1 MDFYLLEFRLK
12 GIKNIEKEI
21 AINFYKQDIRNFNRE
36 NYNVKGIFGPNGIG
50 KTAVIKGI
58 EILRNI
64 VLDSDYLI
72 LKSSLLNEIINKKLK
87 ECYLSSEFLIID
99 KNNKKHVFEHSV
111 NLKIE
116 NGKIIITKEIIN
128 KKKLDRKEILKTLII
143 ENGKINKEKSNYFKN
158 LDEIEKLSMNLLDRK
173 SIIKLIIDNVEKNIE
188 KEGTNEL
195 KSEKFEFIYLYV
207 LYLKVNVFTHSED
220 SHYKMVYINFENQN
234 WLDKIYIDYVNQEA
248 KKRNILS
255 KTKEKI
261 ENLNKNLKRKERFLK
276 LFNPELNKI
285 EFEKKDFDENYY
297 EIEYVF
303 NYKDY
308 KINFEYESMGMKSL
322 FRLFDVLDTVNNGGI
337 VFVDEIDMSIHDL
350 YLNRLIEFF
359 AENGKGQFT
368 FTAHN
373 TSILDTLKKYKNS
386 IDFMTEYQ
394 EIKPWIKNGNYSPR
408 KQYLEG
414 MLPNMPY
421 NIEYYD
427 FFEIFDT
434 SEEEG

>member
-1 MDFYLLEFRLK
+1 M
-12 GIKNIEKEI
+12 
-21 AINFYKQDIRNFNRE
+21 
-36 NYNVKGIFGPNGIG
+36 
-50 KTAVIKGI
+50 
-58 EILRNI
+58 
-64 VLDSDYLI
+64 
-72 LKSSLLNEIINKKLK
+72 
-87 ECYLSSEFLIID
+87 SSEFLIID

-234 WLDKIYIDYVNQEA
+234 WLDKIYVDYINQEA

-322 FRLFDVLDTVNNGGI
+322 FRLFDVLDTVNNSGI

-427 FFEIFDT
+427 FFEIFTT

>member
-1 MDFYLLEFRLK
+1 MDFYLLEFKLN

-21 AINFYKQDIRNFNRE
+21 AISFYKQDIRKFNRE
-36 NYNVKGIFGPNGIG
+36 NYNVKGIFGRNGIG
-50 KTAVIKGI
+50 KTAIIKGI

-64 VLDSDYLI
+64 VIDDEYLI
-72 LKSSLLNEIINKKLK
+72 LKNDLLMELINKKLK
-87 ECYLSSEFLIID
+87 ECYLSTEFLVID
-99 KNNKKHVFEHSV
+99 EENNKHVLEHV
-111 NLKIE
+111 INLKIK
-116 NGKIIITKEIIN
+116 NGKVIITKEIIN

-143 ENGKINKEKSNYFKN
+143 LNEKIDKNNSNYFEN
-158 LDEIEKLSMNLLDRK
+158 LNEIESISMNLLSKR
-173 SIIKLIIDNVEKNIE
+173 SIIKLIFENLKENKEYLEKIE
-188 KEGTNEL
+188 E
-195 KSEKFEFIYLYV
+195 FEIAYIYI
-207 LYLKVNVFTHSED
+207 LYLKINIYTHLDDEYYRIFSLKFTDEKWFNDIFFDLMNREGRNKKFISKDRKED
-220 SHYKMVYINFENQN
+220 
-234 WLDKIYIDYVNQEA
+234 L
-248 KKRNILS
+248 
-255 KTKEKI
+255 EK
-261 ENLNKNLKRKERFLK
+261 NLNKKEKFLK

-285 EFEKKDFDENYY
+285 EFEKKDYDQDYY
-297 EIEYVF
+297 EIEYIF
-303 NYKDY
+303 CYKDY
-308 KINFEYESMGMKSL
+308 KINLQYESMGMKSL
-322 FRLFDVLDTVNNGGI
+322 FRLFDVLDTINNGGI

-386 IDFMTEYQ
+386 IDFITEYQ

-427 FFEIFDT
+427 FFEIFNI
-434 SEEEG
+434 SEEKN

>member
-1 MDFYLLEFRLK
+1 MDFYLLEFKLN

-21 AINFYKQDIRNFNRE
+21 VISFYKQDIRKFNRE
-36 NYNVKGIFGPNGIG
+36 NYNVKGIFGRNGIG

-72 LKSSLLNEIINKKLK
+72 LKSGLLNEIINKKLK
-87 ECYLSSEFLIID
+87 ECYLSAEFLVVD
-99 KNNKKHVFEHSV
+99 KNNKKHIFEHSI

-143 ENGKINKEKSNYFKN
+143 ENGKINKNKSNYFKN

-173 SIIKLIIDNVEKNIE
+173 SIINLIMNNIYE
-188 KEGTNEL
+188 NYGEMKIEDIGKENL
-195 KSEKFEFIYLYV
+195 DFIHMHILYHTI
-207 LYLKVNVFTHSED
+207 NIFTHVED
-220 SHYKMVYINFENQN
+220 EYYKIFSP
-234 WLDKIYIDYVNQEA
+234 KITDEKWFNEVFFHLMNREGRN
-248 KKRNILS
+248 KKFIFKDRIEDL
-255 KTKEKI
+255 EK
-261 ENLNKNLKRKERFLK
+261 NLNKKEKFLK

-285 EFEKKDFDENYY
+285 EFKKKDYDQDYY
-297 EIEYVF
+297 QIEYIF
-303 NYKDY
+303 CYKDY

-322 FRLFDVLDTVNNGGI
+322 FRLFNVLDTLNNGGI

-427 FFEIFDT
+427 FFEIFTT

>member
-1 MDFYLLEFRLK
+1 MDFYLLEFKLN

-21 AINFYKQDIRNFNRE
+21 AISFYKQDIRKFNRE
-36 NYNVKGIFGPNGIG
+36 NYNVKGIFGRNGIG

-72 LKSSLLNEIINKKLK
+72 LKSGLLNEIINKKLK
-87 ECYLSSEFLIID
+87 ECYLSAEFLVVD
-99 KNNKKHVFEHSV
+99 KNNKKHIFEHSI

-143 ENGKINKEKSNYFKN
+143 ENGKINKNKSNYFKN

-173 SIIKLIIDNVEKNIE
+173 SIINLIMNNIYE
-188 KEGTNEL
+188 NYGEMKIEDIGKENL
-195 KSEKFEFIYLYV
+195 DFIHMHILYHTI
-207 LYLKVNVFTHSED
+207 NIFTHVED
-220 SHYKMVYINFENQN
+220 EYYKIFSP
-234 WLDKIYIDYVNQEA
+234 KITDEKWFNEVFFHLMNREGRN
-248 KKRNILS
+248 KKFIFKDRIEDL
-255 KTKEKI
+255 EK
-261 ENLNKNLKRKERFLK
+261 NLNKKEKFLK

-285 EFEKKDFDENYY
+285 EFKKKDYDQDYY
-297 EIEYVF
+297 QIEYIF
-303 NYKDY
+303 CYKDY

-322 FRLFDVLDTVNNGGI
+322 FRLFNVLDTLNNGGI

-359 AENGKGQFT
+359 AENGKGQFV

-427 FFEIFDT
+427 FFEIFTT

>member
-21 AINFYKQDIRNFNRE
+21 AINFYKQDIRKFNRE
-36 NYNVKGIFGPNGIG
+36 NYNVKGIFGRNGIG
-50 KTAVIKGI
+50 KTAIIKGI

-64 VLDSDYLI
+64 VLDSDYLT
-72 LKSSLLNEIINKKLK
+72 LKNSLLNEMINKKLK
-87 ECYLSSEFLIID
+87 KCYLSTEFLVID
-99 KNNKKHVFEHSV
+99 EDNRKHIFEHSID
-111 NLKIE
+111 LKLE
-116 NGKIIITKEIIN
+116 NGKVIIIKEIIN
-128 KKKLDRKEILKTLII
+128 KKKLDRKEILRTLMI
-143 ENGKINKEKSNYFKN
+143 ENGEINRSKSNYFKN
-158 LDEIEKLSMNLLDRK
+158 LDEIEKLSMNLLERK
-173 SIIKLIIDNVEKNIE
+173 SIIKLLVNDIIKDKKSKFE
-188 KEGTNEL
+188 
-195 KSEKFEFIYLYV
+195 SEKFEFIYLYA
-207 LYLKVNVFTHSED
+207 LYSKINVFTHLED
-220 SHYKMVYINFENQN
+220 IHYKMVSVNFENQN
-234 WLDKIYIDYVNQEA
+234 WLDKIYIDYINQEG
-248 KKRNILS
+248 KKRNILL
-255 KTKEKI
+255 KTKEEIDFLKKS
-261 ENLNKNLKRKERFLK
+261 LNRKERFLK
-276 LFNPELNKI
+276 LFNPEIGKI
-285 EFEKKDFDENYY
+285 DFEKRDFDEKYY
-297 EIEYVF
+297 EIEYIF
-303 NYKDY
+303 CYKEY

-359 AENGKGQFT
+359 AENGKGQFV

-386 IDFMTEYQ
+386 IDFMTEYK

-427 FFEIFDT
+427 FFEIFNT
-434 SEEEG
+434 

>member
-36 NYNVKGIFGPNGIG
+36 NYNVKGIFGRNGIG
-50 KTAVIKGI
+50 KTAIIKGI

-72 LKSSLLNEIINKKLK
+72 LKNSLLNEMINKKLK
-87 ECYLSSEFLIID
+87 KCYLSTEFLVID
-99 KNNKKHVFEHSV
+99 EDNRKHIFEHSID
-111 NLKIE
+111 LKLE
-116 NGKIIITKEIIN
+116 NGKVIIIKEIIN
-128 KKKLDRKEILKTLII
+128 KKKLDRKEILRTLII
-143 ENGKINKEKSNYFKN
+143 ENGEINRSKSNYFKN
-158 LDEIEKLSMNLLDRK
+158 LDEIEKLSMNLLERK
-173 SIIKLIIDNVEKNIE
+173 SIIKLLVNDIIKDKKSKFE
-188 KEGTNEL
+188 
-195 KSEKFEFIYLYV
+195 SEKFEFIYLYA
-207 LYLKVNVFTHSED
+207 LYSKINVFTHLED
-220 SHYKMVYINFENQN
+220 IHYKMVSVNFENQN
-234 WLDKIYIDYVNQEA
+234 WLDKIYIDYINQEG
-248 KKRNILS
+248 KKRNILL
-255 KTKEKI
+255 KTKEEIDFLKKS
-261 ENLNKNLKRKERFLK
+261 LNRKERFLK
-276 LFNPELNKI
+276 LFNPEIGKI
-285 EFEKKDFDENYY
+285 DFEKRDFDEKYY
-297 EIEYVF
+297 EIEYIF
-303 NYKDY
+303 CYKEY

-359 AENGKGQFT
+359 AENGKGQFV

-386 IDFMTEYQ
+386 IDFMTEYK

-427 FFEIFDT
+427 FFEIFNT
-434 SEEEG
+434 

>member
-21 AINFYKQDIRNFNRE
+21 AINFYKQDIRKFNRE
-36 NYNVKGIFGPNGIG
+36 NYNVKGIFGRNGIG
-50 KTAVIKGI
+50 KTAIIKGI

-64 VLDSDYLI
+64 VLDSDYLT
-72 LKSSLLNEIINKKLK
+72 LKNSLLNEMINKKLK
-87 ECYLSSEFLIID
+87 KCYLSTEFLVID
-99 KNNKKHVFEHSV
+99 EDNRKHIFEHSID
-111 NLKIE
+111 LKLE
-116 NGKIIITKEIIN
+116 NGKVIIIKEIIN
-128 KKKLDRKEILKTLII
+128 KKKLDRKEILRTLII
-143 ENGKINKEKSNYFKN
+143 ENGEINRSKSNYFKN
-158 LDEIEKLSMNLLDRK
+158 LDEIEKLSMNLLERK
-173 SIIKLIIDNVEKNIE
+173 SIIKLLVNDIIKDKKSKFE
-188 KEGTNEL
+188 
-195 KSEKFEFIYLYV
+195 SEKFEFIYLYA
-207 LYLKVNVFTHSED
+207 LYYKINVFNHLED
-220 SHYKMVYINFENQN
+220 IHYKMVSVNFENQN
-234 WLDKIYIDYVNQEA
+234 WLDKIYIDYINQEG
-248 KKRNILS
+248 KKRNILL
-255 KTKEKI
+255 KTKEEIDFLKKS
-261 ENLNKNLKRKERFLK
+261 LNRKERFLK
-276 LFNPELNKI
+276 LFNPEIGKI
-285 EFEKKDFDENYY
+285 DFEKRDFDEKYY
-297 EIEYVF
+297 EIEYIF
-303 NYKDY
+303 CYKEY

-359 AENGKGQFT
+359 AENGKGQFV

-386 IDFMTEYQ
+386 IDFMTEYK

-427 FFEIFDT
+427 FFEIFNT
-434 SEEEG
+434 

>member
-12 GIKNIEKEI
+12 GIKNIEKKI
-21 AINFYKQDIRNFNRE
+21 AINFYKQDIRKFNRE
-36 NYNVKGIFGPNGIG
+36 NYNVKGIFGRNGIG
-50 KTAVIKGI
+50 KTAIIKGI

-72 LKSSLLNEIINKKLK
+72 LKNSLLNEMINKKLK
-87 ECYLSSEFLIID
+87 KCYLSTEFLVID
-99 KNNKKHVFEHSV
+99 EDNRKHIFEHSID
-111 NLKIE
+111 LKLE
-116 NGKIIITKEIIN
+116 NGKVIIIKEIIN
-128 KKKLDRKEILKTLII
+128 KKKLDRKEILRTLII
-143 ENGKINKEKSNYFKN
+143 ENGEINRSKSNYFKN
-158 LDEIEKLSMNLLDRK
+158 LDEIEKLSMNLLERK
-173 SIIKLIIDNVEKNIE
+173 SIIKLLVNDIIKDKKSKFE
-188 KEGTNEL
+188 
-195 KSEKFEFIYLYV
+195 SEKFEFIYLYA
-207 LYLKVNVFTHSED
+207 LYSKINVFTHLED
-220 SHYKMVYINFENQN
+220 IHYKMVSVNFENQN
-234 WLDKIYIDYVNQEA
+234 WLDKIYIDYINQEG
-248 KKRNILS
+248 KKRNILL
-255 KTKEKI
+255 KTKEEIDFLKKS
-261 ENLNKNLKRKERFLK
+261 LNRKERFLK
-276 LFNPELNKI
+276 LFNPEIGKI
-285 EFEKKDFDENYY
+285 DFEKRDFDEKYY
-297 EIEYVF
+297 EIEYIF
-303 NYKDY
+303 CYKEY

-359 AENGKGQFT
+359 AENGKGQFV

-386 IDFMTEYQ
+386 IDFMTEYK

-427 FFEIFDT
+427 FFEIFTT

>member
-21 AINFYKQDIRNFNRE
+21 AINFYKQDIRKFNRE
-36 NYNVKGIFGPNGIG
+36 NYNVKGIFGRNGIG
-50 KTAVIKGI
+50 KTAIIKGI

-64 VLDSDYLI
+64 VLDNDYLI
-72 LKSSLLNEIINKKLK
+72 LKNSLLNEMINKKLK
-87 ECYLSSEFLIID
+87 KCHLSTEFLVVD
-99 KNNKKHVFEHSV
+99 EEKRKHIFEHSID
-111 NLKIE
+111 LKLE

-128 KKKLDRKEILKTLII
+128 KKKLDRKEISRTLII
-143 ENGKINKEKSNYFKN
+143 ENGEINKSKSNYFKK
-158 LDEIEKLSMNLLDRK
+158 LDGIEKLSMNLLDRK
-173 SIIKLIIDNVEKNIE
+173 SIVKLLVNDIVKGRKNRLE
-188 KEGTNEL
+188 
-195 KSEKFEFIYLYV
+195 SEKFEFIYLYV
-207 LYLKVNVFTHSED
+207 LYSKINVFTHLED
-220 SHYKMVYINFENQN
+220 SHYKMVSVNFENQN
-234 WLDKIYIDYVNQEA
+234 WLDKIYIDYINQEG
-248 KKRNILS
+248 KKRNILL
-255 KTKEKI
+255 KTKEEINFLK
-261 ENLNKNLKRKERFLK
+261 KSLKRKEKFLK
-276 LFNPELNKI
+276 LFNPEIEKI
-285 EFEKKDFDENYY
+285 EFEKKDFDEKYY
-297 EIEYVF
+297 EIEYIF
-303 NYKDY
+303 CYKEY

-359 AENGKGQFT
+359 AENGKGQFV

-386 IDFMTEYQ
+386 IDFVTEYQ

-427 FFEIFDT
+427 FFEIFNT
-434 SEEEG
+434 

>member
-1 MDFYLLEFRLK
+1 MDFYLLEFRLN

-21 AINFYKQDIRNFNRE
+21 VISFYKQDIRNFNRE
-36 NYNVKGIFGPNGIG
+36 NYNVKGIFGRNGIG
-50 KTAVIKGI
+50 KTAIIKGI

-64 VLDSDYLI
+64 VIDDEYLI
-72 LKSSLLNEIINKKLK
+72 LKNDLLMELINKKLK
-87 ECYLSSEFLIID
+87 ECYLSTEFLVID
-99 KNNKKHVFEHSV
+99 EENNKHVLEHV
-111 NLKIE
+111 INLKIK
-116 NGKIIITKEIIN
+116 NGKVIITKEIIN

-143 ENGKINKEKSNYFKN
+143 LNEKIDKNNSNYFEN
-158 LDEIEKLSMNLLDRK
+158 LNEIESISMNLLSKR
-173 SIIKLIIDNVEKNIE
+173 SIIKLIFENLKENKEYLEKIE
-188 KEGTNEL
+188 E
-195 KSEKFEFIYLYV
+195 FEIAYIYI
-207 LYLKVNVFTHSED
+207 LYLKINIYTHLDDEYYRIFSPKFTDEKWFNDIFFDLMNREGRNKKFISKDRIED
-220 SHYKMVYINFENQN
+220 
-234 WLDKIYIDYVNQEA
+234 L
-248 KKRNILS
+248 
-255 KTKEKI
+255 EK
-261 ENLNKNLKRKERFLK
+261 NLNKKEKFLK

-285 EFEKKDFDENYY
+285 EFKKKDYDQDYY
-297 EIEYVF
+297 EIEYIF
-303 NYKDY
+303 CYKDY
-308 KINFEYESMGMKSL
+308 KINLQYESMGMKSL
-322 FRLFDVLDTVNNGGI
+322 FRLFDALDTVNNGGI

-427 FFEIFDT
+427 FFEIFNI
-434 SEEEG
+434 SEEKN

>member
-12 GIKNIEKEI
+12 GIKNIEKKI
-21 AINFYKQDIRNFNRE
+21 AINFYKQDIRKFNRE
-36 NYNVKGIFGPNGIG
+36 NYNVKGIFGRNGIG
-50 KTAVIKGI
+50 KTAIIKGI

-72 LKSSLLNEIINKKLK
+72 LKNSLLNEIINKKLK

-99 KNNKKHVFEHSV
+99 KNNKKHIFEHSIK
-111 NLKIE
+111 LKIE

-143 ENGKINKEKSNYFKN
+143 ENGKINKNKSNYFKN

-173 SIIKLIIDNVEKNIE
+173 SIANLMMNNIYENYEEEKVKNTKKENFDFIHIFIFYNKINI
-188 KEGTNEL
+188 
-195 KSEKFEFIYLYV
+195 
-207 LYLKVNVFTHSED
+207 FTHAED
-220 SHYKMVYINFENQN
+220 EYHETFPA
-234 WLDKIYIDYVNQEA
+234 KITDEKWFNDIFFYLMNREVKDRKFIPKDRIEDL
-248 KKRNILS
+248 KKF
-255 KTKEKI
+255 
-261 ENLNKNLKRKERFLK
+261 LNKKERFLK

-285 EFEKKDFDENYY
+285 EFENKDYDQDYY
-297 EIEYVF
+297 EIEYIF
-303 NYKDY
+303 CYKEY

-322 FRLFDVLDTVNNGGI
+322 FRLFDVLDTINNGGI

-427 FFEIFDT
+427 FFEIFTT

>member
-1 MDFYLLEFRLK
+1 MDFYLLEFRLN

-21 AINFYKQDIRNFNRE
+21 VISFYKQNIRNFNRE
-36 NYNVKGIFGPNGIG
+36 NYNVKGIFGRNGIG
-50 KTAVIKGI
+50 KTAIIKGI

-64 VLDSDYLI
+64 VIDDEYLI
-72 LKSSLLNEIINKKLK
+72 LKNDLLMELINKKLK
-87 ECYLSSEFLIID
+87 ECYLSTEFLVID
-99 KNNKKHVFEHSV
+99 EENNKHVLEHV
-111 NLKIE
+111 INLKIK
-116 NGKIIITKEIIN
+116 NGKVIITKEIIN

-143 ENGKINKEKSNYFKN
+143 LNEKIDKNNSNYFEN
-158 LDEIEKLSMNLLDRK
+158 LNEIESISMNLLSKK
-173 SIIKLIIDNVEKNIE
+173 SIIKLIFENLKENKEYLEKIE
-188 KEGTNEL
+188 E
-195 KSEKFEFIYLYV
+195 FEIAYIYI
-207 LYLKVNVFTHSED
+207 LYLKINIYTHLDDEYYRIFSLKFTDEKWFNDIFFDLMNREGRNKKFISKDRKED
-220 SHYKMVYINFENQN
+220 
-234 WLDKIYIDYVNQEA
+234 L
-248 KKRNILS
+248 
-255 KTKEKI
+255 EK
-261 ENLNKNLKRKERFLK
+261 NLNKKEKFLK

-285 EFEKKDFDENYY
+285 EFEKKDYDQDYY
-297 EIEYVF
+297 EIEYIF
-303 NYKDY
+303 CYKDY
-308 KINFEYESMGMKSL
+308 KINLQYESMGMKSL

-427 FFEIFDT
+427 FFEIFNT
-434 SEEEG
+434 FEE

>member
-21 AINFYKQDIRNFNRE
+21 AINFYKQDIRKFNRE
-36 NYNVKGIFGPNGIG
+36 NYNVKGIFGRNGIG
-50 KTAVIKGI
+50 KTAIIKGI

-207 LYLKVNVFTHSED
+207 LYLKVNVFTHLED

-234 WLDKIYIDYVNQEA
+234 WLDKIYVDYINQEA

-322 FRLFDVLDTVNNGGI
+322 FRLFDVLDTVNNSGI

>member
-36 NYNVKGIFGPNGIG
+36 NYNVKGIFGRNGIG
-50 KTAVIKGI
+50 KTAIIKGI

-64 VLDSDYLI
+64 VLDNDYLI
-72 LKSSLLNEIINKKLK
+72 LKNSLLNEMINKKLK
-87 ECYLSSEFLIID
+87 KCHLSTEFLVVD
-99 KNNKKHVFEHSV
+99 EEKRKHIFEHSID
-111 NLKIE
+111 LKLE

-128 KKKLDRKEILKTLII
+128 KKKLDRKEISRTLII
-143 ENGKINKEKSNYFKN
+143 ENGEINKSKSNYFKN
-158 LDEIEKLSMNLLDRK
+158 LDGIEKLSMNLLDRK
-173 SIIKLIIDNVEKNIE
+173 SVVNLVMNNIYENYEEAKVKNIK
-188 KEGTNEL
+188 KENL
-195 KSEKFEFIYLYV
+195 DFIYIFIFYN
-207 LYLKVNVFTHSED
+207 KINIFTHVED
-220 SHYKMVYINFENQN
+220 EYHEVSPAKIS
-234 WLDKIYIDYVNQEA
+234 DKKWVNDTLFYLMKREVKNRKFIPKDRVKDL
-248 KKRNILS
+248 KKFLN
-255 KTKEKI
+255 KKEK
-261 ENLNKNLKRKERFLK
+261 FLK

-285 EFEKKDFDENYY
+285 EFEKKDYDQDYY
-297 EIEYVF
+297 EIEYIF
-303 NYKDY
+303 CYKEY

-322 FRLFDVLDTVNNGGI
+322 FRLFDVLDTINNGGI

-359 AENGKGQFT
+359 AENGKGQFV

>member
-21 AINFYKQDIRNFNRE
+21 AINFYKQDIRKFNRE
-36 NYNVKGIFGPNGIG
+36 NYNVKGIFGRNGIG
-50 KTAVIKGI
+50 KTAIIKGI

-158 LDEIEKLSMNLLDRK
+158 LDEIEKLSINLLDRK

-207 LYLKVNVFTHSED
+207 LYLKVNVFTHLED

-234 WLDKIYIDYVNQEA
+234 WLDKIYVDYINQEA

-322 FRLFDVLDTVNNGGI
+322 FRLFDVLDMVNNGGI

-386 IDFMTEYQ
+386 IDFITEYQ

-427 FFEIFDT
+427 FFEIFTT

>member
-1 MDFYLLEFRLK
+1 MDFYLLEFRLN

-21 AINFYKQDIRNFNRE
+21 AISFYKQDIRKFNRE
-36 NYNVKGIFGPNGIG
+36 NYNVKGIFGRNGIG

-87 ECYLSSEFLIID
+87 ECYLSAEFLVVD
-99 KNNKKHVFEHSV
+99 KNNKKHIFEHSI

-143 ENGKINKEKSNYFKN
+143 ENGEINKSKSNYFKN
-158 LDEIEKLSMNLLDRK
+158 LDEIVKLSMNLLERK
-173 SIIKLIIDNVEKNIE
+173 SIINLIINDIAKDRENKLE
-188 KEGTNEL
+188 
-195 KSEKFEFIYLYV
+195 SEKFEFAYLYM
-207 LYLKVNVFTHSED
+207 LYSKINIFTHLED
-220 SHYKMVYINFENQN
+220 SYYKMFSVNIENQN
-234 WLDKIYIDYVNQEA
+234 WIDKIYIDYVNQEA

-255 KTKEKI
+255 KTKEEI
-261 ENLNKNLKRKERFLK
+261 ENLNKSLERKERFLK

-308 KINFEYESMGMKSL
+308 KINFEYESMGMKSI
-322 FRLFDVLDTVNNGGI
+322 FRLFDVLDTLNNGGI

-359 AENGKGQFT
+359 AENRKGQFT

-386 IDFMTEYQ
+386 IDFITEYQ

-427 FFEIFDT
+427 FFEIFNI
-434 SEEEG
+434 SEEKN

>member
-1 MDFYLLEFRLK
+1 MEFYLLEFRLK

-21 AINFYKQDIRNFNRE
+21 AINFYKQDIRKFNRD
-36 NYNVKGIFGPNGIG
+36 NYNVKGIFGRNGIG
-50 KTAVIKGI
+50 KTAIIKGI

-64 VLDSDYLI
+64 VLDNDYLI
-72 LKSSLLNEIINKKLK
+72 LKNSLLNEMINKKLK
-87 ECYLSSEFLIID
+87 KCHLSTEFLVVD
-99 KNNKKHVFEHSV
+99 EEKRKHIFEHSID
-111 NLKIE
+111 LKLE

-128 KKKLDRKEILKTLII
+128 KKKLDRKEISRTLII
-143 ENGKINKEKSNYFKN
+143 ENGEINKSKSNYFKK
-158 LDEIEKLSMNLLDRK
+158 LDGIEKLSMNLLDRK
-173 SIIKLIIDNVEKNIE
+173 SIVKLLVNDIVKGRKNRLE
-188 KEGTNEL
+188 
-195 KSEKFEFIYLYV
+195 SEKFEFIYLYV
-207 LYLKVNVFTHSED
+207 LYSKINVFTHLED
-220 SHYKMVYINFENQN
+220 SHYKMVSVNFENQN
-234 WLDKIYIDYVNQEA
+234 WLDKIYIDYINQEG
-248 KKRNILS
+248 KKRNILL
-255 KTKEKI
+255 KTKEEINFLK
-261 ENLNKNLKRKERFLK
+261 KSLKRKEKFLK
-276 LFNPELNKI
+276 LFNPEIEKI
-285 EFEKKDFDENYY
+285 EFEKKDFDEKYY
-297 EIEYVF
+297 EIEYIF
-303 NYKDY
+303 CYKEY

-359 AENGKGQFT
+359 AENGKGQFV

-386 IDFMTEYQ
+386 IDFVTEYQ

-427 FFEIFDT
+427 FFEIFTT

>member
-1 MDFYLLEFRLK
+1 MDFYLLGFRLN

-36 NYNVKGIFGPNGIG
+36 NYNVKGIFGRNGIG
-50 KTAVIKGI
+50 KTAIIKGI

-234 WLDKIYIDYVNQEA
+234 WLDKIYVDYINQEA

-322 FRLFDVLDTVNNGGI
+322 LRLFDVSDTINNSGI

-427 FFEIFDT
+427 FFEIFTT
-434 SEEEG
+434 SEQED

>member
-36 NYNVKGIFGPNGIG
+36 NYNVKGIFGRNGIG
-50 KTAVIKGI
+50 KTAIIKGI

-99 KNNKKHVFEHSV
+99 KNNKKHIFEHSIS
-111 NLKIE
+111 LKIE

-207 LYLKVNVFTHSED
+207 LYLKVNVFTHLED

-234 WLDKIYIDYVNQEA
+234 WLDKIYVDYINQEA

-322 FRLFDVLDTVNNGGI
+322 FRLFDVLDTVNNSGI

-359 AENGKGQFT
+359 AENGKGQFV